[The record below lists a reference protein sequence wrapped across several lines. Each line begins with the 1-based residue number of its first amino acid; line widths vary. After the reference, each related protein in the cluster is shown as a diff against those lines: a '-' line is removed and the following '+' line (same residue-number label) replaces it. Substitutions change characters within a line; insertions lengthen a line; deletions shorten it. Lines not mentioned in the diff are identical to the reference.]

1 MSVTTPRVRTQ
12 KASDLVHLDTYTRE
26 DRLIFSKADGEKAYV
41 GRVYRA
47 SPLVGGGSEFSN
59 VIVNVIKAMPD
70 DAVIQVSLLCEPD
83 HVAAATFG
91 RNKNR
96 GSAVISELIARQ
108 QRVFN
113 DALAIGWRDDL
124 PALNVRHVL
133 ISPAVPVGRI
143 TADVMEDA
151 KQLHTEFLGNIKSC
165 GFNDATALSASEL
178 IGVYRQFADIFT
190 PAEAVSLDELVDL
203 RYQVFGPDQSFDFR
217 DPRIGVF
224 SADEH
229 KTYCAAVTCKAYP
242 PRVNHG
248 LMNLVC
254 GAPFNQG
261 PTRDGG
267 GQRIATPFILTTTLR
282 VADQRKEA
290 TRVQKAI
297 DSRHQKKTLPFKL
310 GDEDPA
316 EKLIDLQ
323 TIQKQCANEANKYVY
338 ASTTMFLFGKT
349 RDQVIKASSAVKGTL
364 DKLGFDGR
372 HVAGNGIVR
381 WAQTLPLNFSRKL
394 AEELASEAVMSATA
408 AGCLLPVYGD
418 YVGNA
423 GATSEFSGAAF
434 VTRRGSVHYFDPF
447 RSDSNY
453 CGVIAALGGS
463 GKSVLVQYL
472 IKTQLAQGVRVFALD
487 NGKSLK
493 KFCRAVGG
501 EFNDFGGAGGFKP
514 SLNPFTGLTDDEF
527 DEQQETI
534 TALLLAMAYKGD
546 EEIGAGARIALNE
559 AVRAAWGQ
567 RQSDAE
573 IDDVIEALKVTQAAG
588 AENTVK
594 NEVVLAAG
602 NLVPRLS
609 AFLDSPARG
618 QYFRGQGTL
627 DPQQQFTVFELG
639 TLEGDDHLKKCV
651 LFFVLNLLLTR
662 IKTIR
667 GRKLIMVDESH
678 DLFEDPS
685 AAGVMEG
692 IYRKARKEGVSAWI
706 VVQSLQKLVSI
717 PAGSVILN
725 QSAWKIVL
733 AQVPEE
739 IDKVLDQKVI
749 SAFNSDPYFGKLLR
763 SVETRKGEF
772 SEMLIFGLKTYELVR
787 LYVDKVTGALFSTED
802 KDRDPV
808 FDLMDKGVP
817 ALEAVKTVLG
827 DSKAARATWLKSV
840 IEQLR
845 GHDGLNRQEI
855 LAEIGE
861 VLE

>member
-1 MSVTTPRVRTQ
+1 MSVTTSRVRTQ

-26 DRLIFSKADGEKAYV
+26 DRLIFSKADGEKSYV

-83 HVAAATFG
+83 HAAGATFG
-91 RNKNR
+91 RNKAH
-96 GSAVISELIARQ
+96 GSAVIGDLISRQ
-108 QRVFN
+108 QALLT
-113 DALAIGWRDDL
+113 DALAIGWKSDL
-124 PALNVRHVL
+124 PILNVRHVL

-165 GFNDATALSASEL
+165 GFSDATALSASEL
-178 IGVYRQFADIFT
+178 LGVYRQFADIFS
-190 PAEAVSLDELVDL
+190 PAEPVALDELVDL

-224 SADEH
+224 SADERT
-229 KTYCAAVTCKAYP
+229 TYSAAVTCKAYP

-248 LMNLVC
+248 LMNLVS

-290 TRVQKAI
+290 ARVQKAI

-310 GDEDPA
+310 GEEDPA
-316 EKLIDLQ
+316 EKLQDLQ
-323 TIQKQCANEANKYVY
+323 IIQKQCANEANKYVY
-338 ASTTMFLFGKT
+338 ASTTMFVFGRT

-364 DKLGFDGR
+364 DKLGFDAR

-394 AEELASEAVMSATA
+394 ADELASEAVMSATA

-418 YVGNA
+418 YTGNVGA
-423 GATSEFSGAAF
+423 QSEHTGAAF
-434 VTRRGSVHYFDPF
+434 ITRRGSVHYFDPF

-463 GKSVLVQYL
+463 GKSVAVQYL
-472 IKTQLAQGVRVFALD
+472 IETQLAQGTRVFALD
-487 NGKSLK
+487 NGKTML
-493 KFCRAVGG
+493 KFCRAVDG
-501 EFNDFGGAGGFKP
+501 EFNDFGGSSGFRP
-514 SLNPFTGLTDDEF
+514 SLNPFTGLSDDEF

-534 TALLLAMAYKGD
+534 TALLLSMAYKGD
-546 EEIGAGARIALNE
+546 EEVGAGARIALNE

-567 RQSDAE
+567 RQSAAE
-573 IDDVIEALKVTQAAG
+573 IDDVIESLKITQAAG

-618 QYFRGQGTL
+618 LYFRGPGTL
-627 DPQQQFTVFELG
+627 NPQQQFTVFELG

-667 GRKLIMVDESH
+667 GRKLIIVDESH
-678 DLFEDPS
+678 DLLSDPS
-685 AAGVMEG
+685 AAAVMEG
-692 IYRKARKEGVSAWI
+692 IYLKARKQGVSAWI
-706 VVQSLQKLVSI
+706 VVQSLLKLVRM

-725 QSAWKIVL
+725 QSAWKMVL
-733 AQVPEE
+733 AQLPEE
-739 IDKVLDQKVI
+739 IDKVLKQEVI
-749 SAFNSDPYFGKLLR
+749 SAFNEDPYFTKLLR

-772 SEMLIFGLKTYELVR
+772 SEILIYGAKSYELVR
-787 LYVDKVTGALFSTED
+787 LYIDKVTGALFSSEP
-802 KDRDPV
+802 KERDAV
-808 FDLMDKGVP
+808 FDLMDRGMP
-817 ALEAVKTVLG
+817 ALDAVKAVLG
-827 DSKAARATWLKSV
+827 DTKAARTSWLKSIV
-840 IEQLR
+840 EQLR